1 MYTREAFYLKYV
13 LSTFSRNHGNCMTP
27 INSTGNS
34 SSVVKP
40 NCASLSRLLGISSRL
55 VHVPFY
61 CNNRFIKTDWCISYT
76 YVIHTVLPLASYHI
90 NVSLQSY
97 GTLINWN
104 AGSCCLDMLA
114 GLLLKWVLGISIGNL
129 CISLECMVVVFSGS
143 T

>member
-1 MYTREAFYLKYV
+1 MY
-13 LSTFSRNHGNCMTP
+13 CQP
-27 INSTGNS
+27 
-34 SSVVKP
+34 SVVTMVIVWRP
-40 NCASLSRLLGISSRL
+40 SIVRVIRLPLWNLIVLVCLVCYASAVHINSRL

-61 CNNRFIKTDWCISYT
+61 CNNRFIKTDWCIIYT